1 MSITIKSAREIELM
15 TEAGR
20 ILGIV
25 HKELEKALKPGMS
38 TLDIDALGEEVI
50 RSYGCEPSFL
60 NYNGYPASICVSV
73 NDEIIPQVK
82 KVESYGVKILAQL
95 IPEDAEEDVCK
106 LIETKIKSQLSVI
119 SLIISTFAR

>member
-1 MSITIKSAREIELM
+1 MPITIKSEREIELM

-50 RSYGCEPSFL
+50 LRTFFSELQWIS
-60 NYNGYPASICVSV
+60 
-73 NDEIIPQVK
+73 
-82 KVESYGVKILAQL
+82 GVYLCF
-95 IPEDAEEDVCK
+95 CK
-106 LIETKIKSQLSVI
+106 
-119 SLIISTFAR
+119 

>member
-1 MSITIKSAREIELM
+1 MPITIKSEREIELM

-60 NYNGYPASICVSV
+60 NYNGYPA
-73 NDEIIPQVK
+73 NPDDK
-82 KVESYGVKILAQL
+82 KALKEQEFLNTQ
-95 IPEDAEEDVCK
+95 
-106 LIETKIKSQLSVI
+106 I
-119 SLIISTFAR
+119 SEGDQQ

>member
-1 MSITIKSAREIELM
+1 MPITIKSEREIELM

-50 RSYGCEPSFL
+50 RTMAANLLF
-60 NYNGYPASICVSV
+60 
-73 NDEIIPQVK
+73 
-82 KVESYGVKILAQL
+82 
-95 IPEDAEEDVCK
+95 
-106 LIETKIKSQLSVI
+106 
-119 SLIISTFAR
+119 

>member
-1 MSITIKSAREIELM
+1 MPITIKSEREIELM

-60 NYNGYPASICVSV
+60 NYNVYPASICVSV
-73 NDEIIPQVK
+73 NDEKIVDPRAVIYPVGETILKKGK
-82 KVESYGVKILAQL
+82 KVFHKVLVEA
-95 IPEDAEEDVCK
+95 
-106 LIETKIKSQLSVI
+106 
-119 SLIISTFAR
+119 

>member
-1 MSITIKSAREIELM
+1 MPITIKSEREIELM

-50 RSYGCEPSFL
+50 RS
-60 NYNGYPASICVSV
+60 
-73 NDEIIPQVK
+73 
-82 KVESYGVKILAQL
+82 
-95 IPEDAEEDVCK
+95 
-106 LIETKIKSQLSVI
+106 
-119 SLIISTFAR
+119 